1 VVESRFDLSELGLS
15 NLTKVGAFRQVVA
28 DEAIDLFIRTALP
41 RGIGMS
47 EEALQADGLGDLL
60 VGGVFRAVVQ
70 GEGLAGLGRE
80 AP

>member
-1 VVESRFDLSELGLS
+1 VIESRFDFRDLGLS
-15 NLTKVGAFRQVVA
+15 NFTKVGAFRQVVA

-47 EEALQADGLGDLL
+47 EEAVQADGLGDLL

-70 GEGLAGLGRE
+70 GEGLADLRRE
-80 AP
+80 AS